1 MSKKTLSAGYSAAL
15 VVAFLMTITVK
26 EAHAYIDL
34 GSGSFMLQMLLAGV
48 FASLFA
54 VKMMWRRF
62 TYRASRL
69 FSRSKK
75 VNADD
80 VS

>member
-1 MSKKTLSAGYSAAL
+1 MSRKTLLAGFSAVL
-15 VVAFLMTITVK
+15 VVALLVTITAK

-34 GSGSFMLQMLLAGV
+34 GSGSFMLQMLLASV

-54 VKMMWRRF
+54 VKMTWRGL
-62 TYRASRL
+62 TDRAYRL
-69 FSRSKK
+69 FTGCQK
-75 VNADD
+75 VNLDD